1 MSEKHRHFRKKQ
13 NHVINTLI
21 NFKEITCLPRTS
33 SQIEVR
39 RNYFSNYIYLKNMY
53 KTLKGLGKI
62 QFLSELIIFVIL

>member
-1 MSEKHRHFRKKQ
+1 MSEKYRHFRKKQ

-21 NFKEITCLPRTS
+21 NFKEITFLPRTS
-33 SQIEVR
+33 SQTEVR

-62 QFLSELIIFVIL
+62 KFLSELIIFVIL